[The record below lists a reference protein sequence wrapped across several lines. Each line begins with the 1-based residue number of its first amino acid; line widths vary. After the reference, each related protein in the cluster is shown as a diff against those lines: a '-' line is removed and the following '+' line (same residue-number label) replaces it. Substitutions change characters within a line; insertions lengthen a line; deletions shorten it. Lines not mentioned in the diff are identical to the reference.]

1 MTDLRVG
8 SVTISPFAITSRAM
22 AKKTV
27 KKTSDVLILD
37 GKSLTLAQLD
47 RFLHGEY
54 RRVDVSPSA
63 RVLVRK
69 ARKFVEKLLKNDN
82 AVYGVNTGFGKL
94 ANVRIPDADLGQLQT
109 NLIRSHAC
117 GVGEPLPEPTVRLAI
132 LLRINSIVQG
142 NSGVREEVVD
152 ALLGILNSDVVP
164 FVPSKGSVGASGDLA
179 PLAHIALALIG
190 EGKVWVKG
198 KLVNTAKALAAAKL
212 RPVELQAKEGLAL
225 INGTQIIQAIGLRT
239 ICGMRRWIKLCDAAA
254 AVSLEALRGSDSPF
268 DPRVAAIRPHPGH
281 ALVSRNMQAMLKGSA
296 IRESHREG
304 DDRVQDAY
312 SLRCVPQVHGA
323 ARDGFDFVQTVFER
337 ELNAVTDNPLLF
349 PGDGDVISAGN
360 FHGQPLSQA
369 LDFLAILMSE
379 LGSISER
386 RTEQMVNPDLS
397 NLPPFL
403 VEGSGLNS
411 GLMIAQVV
419 AAALASENKV
429 FSHPASVDS
438 IPTSANKEDHVSM
451 GVTAALKAVTIFE
464 NLQHIVSIELLAG
477 RLALDYHKPL
487 KGGMLVERIVDVLRK
502 RIKPLKQDRALH
514 EDFAVIRTLVNGGAL
529 DDALAALD

>member
-1 MTDLRVG
+1 
-8 SVTISPFAITSRAM
+8 M
-22 AKKTV
+22 AKN
-27 KKTSDVLILD
+27 VLTLD
-37 GKSLTLAQLD
+37 GRSLTLAQVD
-47 RFLHGEY
+47 SFLHGNF
-54 RRVDVSPSA
+54 A
-63 RVLVRK
+63 RVEVSAGARK
-69 ARKFVEKLLKNDN
+69 AVARARAFVETLLKRNE

-94 ANVRIPDADLGQLQT
+94 ASVRIPDAQLGELQT

-117 GVGEPLPEPTVRLAI
+117 GVGQPLGEPTVRLAM
-132 LLRINSIVQG
+132 LLRINSLIQG
-142 NSGVREEVVD
+142 NSGVRPEVVD
-152 ALLGILNSDVVP
+152 ALLAMINSPVYP

-179 PLAHIALALIG
+179 PLAHIALALLG
-190 EGKVWVKG
+190 EGKVFVKG
-198 KLVNTAKALAAAKL
+198 KLKPAKSALAKAGLK
-212 RPVELQAKEGLAL
+212 PVTLQAKEGLAL
-225 INGTQIIQAIGLRT
+225 INGTQIIQAIGLT
-239 ICGMRRWIKLCDAAA
+239 SVCGMRRWIKVCDAAA

-268 DPRVAAIRPHPGH
+268 DARVAAIRPHPGH
-281 ALVSRNMQAMLKGSA
+281 ALVSRNMLRMLQKSQ

-304 DDRVQDAY
+304 DTRVQDAY

-323 ARDGFDFVQTVFER
+323 ARDGFDFVQTIFER

-349 PGDGDVISAGN
+349 PEDGDVISAGN

-369 LDFLAILMSE
+369 LDFLAILMAE
-379 LGSISER
+379 LASISER

-403 VEGSGLNS
+403 VQESGLNS

-451 GVTAALKAVTIFE
+451 GVTAALKACTVFE

-477 RLALDYHKPL
+477 RLALDYHRPLKAGRGVEGVADALRKHVKPL
-487 KGGMLVERIVDVLRK
+487 KR
-502 RIKPLKQDRALH
+502 DRVLH
-514 EDFAVIRTLVNGGAL
+514 EDFGMIRKLVNTGAL
-529 DDALAALD
+529 DAVLKTLE

>member
-1 MTDLRVG
+1 
-8 SVTISPFAITSRAM
+8 M
-22 AKKTV
+22 ATL
-27 KKTSDVLILD
+27 TLD
-37 GKSLTLAQLD
+37 GKSLTLAQVD
-47 RFLHGEY
+47 RFLHGGFS
-54 RRVDVSPSA
+54 RVEVSSGA
-63 RVLVRK
+63 RAAVRK
-69 ARKFVEKLLKNDN
+69 ARKFVGLLLKEHRP
-82 AVYGVNTGFGKL
+82 VYGVNTGFGKL
-94 ANVRIPDADLGQLQT
+94 ANVKIPDADLGQLQT

-117 GVGEPLPEPTVRLAI
+117 GVGEPLPEHTVRLAM

-152 ALLGILNSDVVP
+152 ALLAMLNSKVVP

-190 EGKVWVKG
+190 EGKVFVRG
-198 KLVNTAKALAAAKL
+198 KLVSAPKALKAAKL
-212 RPVELQAKEGLAL
+212 KPVELQAKEGLAL
-225 INGTQIIQAIGLRT
+225 INGTQIIPAIGLVT
-239 ICGMRRWIKLCDAAA
+239 VCGMRRWIKLCDATAA
-254 AVSLEALRGSDSPF
+254 LSLEALRGSDSPF

-281 ALVSRNMQAMLKGSA
+281 ALVSRNMLKMLKGSA

-304 DDRVQDAY
+304 DERVQDAY

-323 ARDGFDFVQTVFER
+323 ARDGFAFVQTIFER

-349 PGDGDVISAGN
+349 PEDSAVISAGN

-379 LGSISER
+379 LGAISER
-386 RTEQMVNPDLS
+386 RLEQMVNPDLS

-451 GVTAALKAVTIFE
+451 GVTAALKARTVFE
-464 NLQHIVSIELLAG
+464 NLQHLLSIELLAG
-477 RLALDYHKPL
+477 RLALDYHRPL
-487 KGGMLVERIVDVLRK
+487 KGGKLVEALADAVRK
-502 RIKPLKQDRALH
+502 RVKPLKQDRVLH
-514 EDFAVIRTLVNGGAL
+514 EDFATIRELANSGAFDNVL
-529 DDALAALD
+529 SELE

>member
-1 MTDLRVG
+1 
-8 SVTISPFAITSRAM
+8 M
-22 AKKTV
+22 ATL
-27 KKTSDVLILD
+27 TLD
-37 GKSLTLAQLD
+37 GKSLTLAQVD
-47 RFLHGEY
+47 TFLHGGFDS
-54 RRVDVSPSA
+54 VGVSSSA
-63 RVLVRK
+63 RK
-69 ARKFVEKLLKNDN
+69 AVKTARAFVEQLLKDGR

-94 ANVRIPDADLGQLQT
+94 ANVRIDDAQLGQLQT

-117 GVGEPLPEPTVRLAI
+117 GVGDPLPEPTVRLAI

-152 ALLGILNSDVVP
+152 ALLGMLNSGIVP

-179 PLAHIALALIG
+179 PLAHIALTLIG
-190 EGKVWVKG
+190 EGKCWHKG
-198 KLVNTAKALAAAKL
+198 KLIDAAKALKAAGLK
-212 RPVELQAKEGLAL
+212 PVELVAKEGLAL
-225 INGTQIIQAIGLRT
+225 INGTQIIQTIGLVT

-254 AVSLEALRGSDSPF
+254 AVSLESLRGSDSPF

-281 ALVSRNMQAMLKGSA
+281 ALVSRNMLKMLEASE
-296 IRESHREG
+296 IRESHR
-304 DDRVQDAY
+304 DNDPRVQDAY

-323 ARDGFDFVQTVFER
+323 ARDGFDFVQTIFER

-349 PGDGDVISAGN
+349 PDDGEVISAGN

-386 RTEQMVNPDLS
+386 RLEQMVNPDLS

-419 AAALASENKV
+419 AAALASENKI

-451 GVTAALKAVTIFE
+451 GVTAALKARTVFE
-464 NLQHIVSIELLAG
+464 NLQHLLSIELLAG

-487 KGGMLVERIVDVLRK
+487 KAGRPVEALVDVLRK
-502 RIKPLKQDRALH
+502 HVKPLKQDRVLY
-514 EDFAVIRTLVNGGAL
+514 EDFATIRELVNSGAL
-529 DDALAALD
+529 DAVLAKLE

>member
-1 MTDLRVG
+1 
-8 SVTISPFAITSRAM
+8 M
-22 AKKTV
+22 AKNTLV
-27 KKTSDVLILD
+27 LD
-37 GKSLTLAQLD
+37 GKSLTLAQVD
-47 RFLHGEY
+47 QFLHGGFV
-54 RRVDVSPSA
+54 RVEVSQGARSA
-63 RVLVRK
+63 VRK
-69 ARKFVEKLLKNDN
+69 ARKFVEKLLKEHRP
-82 AVYGVNTGFGKL
+82 VYGVNTGFGKL
-94 ANVRIPDADLGQLQT
+94 ANMRIPDADLGQLQT
-109 NLIRSHAC
+109 NLIRSHSC
-117 GVGEPLPEPTVRLAI
+117 GVGEPLPVETVRLAMV
-132 LLRINSIVQG
+132 LRINSIVQG
-142 NSGVREEVVD
+142 NSGVREQVVD
-152 ALLGILNSDVVP
+152 ALVDMLNSDVVP

-179 PLAHIALALIG
+179 PLAHIALALLG

-198 KLVNTAKALAAAKL
+198 KLVGAPGALKQASL
-212 RPVELQAKEGLAL
+212 NPIELQAKEGLAL

-281 ALVSRNMQAMLKGSA
+281 ALVSRNMLKMLKGSQ

-323 ARDGFDFVQTVFER
+323 ARDGFDFVQTIFER

-349 PGDGDVISAGN
+349 PDDSDVISAGN

-379 LGSISER
+379 LGAISER

-451 GVTAALKAVTIFE
+451 GVTAALKARTIYE
-464 NLQHIVSIELLAG
+464 NLQHLLSIELLAG

-487 KGGMLVERIVDVLRK
+487 KGGKLVEAVVDALRK
-502 RIKPLKQDRALH
+502 RVKPLKQDRVLH
-514 EDFAVIRTLVNGGAL
+514 EDFATIRGLVNDGAI
-529 DDALAALD
+529 DAVLAKLE

>member
-1 MTDLRVG
+1 
-8 SVTISPFAITSRAM
+8 M
-22 AKKTV
+22 AKPNT
-27 KKTSDVLILD
+27 LILD
-37 GKSLTLAQLD
+37 GKSLTLTQVD
-47 RFLHGEY
+47 RFLHGGYSCVE
-54 RRVDVSPSA
+54 VSAGARSA
-63 RVLVRK
+63 VRK
-69 ARKFVEKLLKNDN
+69 ARKFVEKLLKEHRP
-82 AVYGVNTGFGKL
+82 VYGVNTGFGKL
-94 ANVRIPDADLGQLQT
+94 ANMRIPDADLGQLQT
-109 NLIRSHAC
+109 NLIRSHSC
-117 GVGEPLPEPTVRLAI
+117 GVGEPLPVETVRLAMV
-132 LLRINSIVQG
+132 LRINSIVQG

-152 ALLGILNSDVVP
+152 ALVAMLNSEVVP

-179 PLAHIALALIG
+179 PLAHIALALLG

-198 KLVNTAKALAAAKL
+198 KLVGAPAALKNAKL
-212 RPVELQAKEGLAL
+212 KPIELQAKEGLAL

-281 ALVSRNMQAMLKGSA
+281 GLVSRNMLKMLKGSQ

-304 DDRVQDAY
+304 DERVQDAY

-323 ARDGFDFVQTVFER
+323 ARDGFDFVQTIFER

-349 PGDGDVISAGN
+349 PDDGDVISAGN

-379 LGSISER
+379 LGAISER

-451 GVTAALKAVTIFE
+451 GVTAALKAITIYE
-464 NLQHIVSIELLAG
+464 NLQHLLSIELLAG

-487 KGGMLVERIVDVLRK
+487 KGGKLVEDVVNALRK
-502 RIKPLKQDRALH
+502 RVKPLKQDRVLH
-514 EDFAVIRTLVNGGAL
+514 EDFANIRSLVNDGML
-529 DDALAALD
+529 DAVLSRLE

>member
-1 MTDLRVG
+1 M
-8 SVTISPFAITSRAM
+8 
-22 AKKTV
+22 
-27 KKTSDVLILD
+27 
-37 GKSLTLAQLD
+37 
-47 RFLHGEY
+47 
-54 RRVDVSPSA
+54 
-63 RVLVRK
+63 
-69 ARKFVEKLLKNDN
+69 
-82 AVYGVNTGFGKL
+82 NTGFGKL
-94 ANVRIPDADLGQLQT
+94 ANVRIPDDQLGELQT
-109 NLIRSHAC
+109 NLIRSHSC
-117 GVGEPLPEPTVRLAI
+117 GVGDPLPEHTVKLAI
-132 LLRINSIVQG
+132 LLRINSLVQG

-152 ALLGILNSDVVP
+152 AFLGMLNSEVVP

-179 PLAHIALALIG
+179 PLAHIALNLLG
-190 EGKVWVKG
+190 EGKAYHKG
-198 KLVNTAKALAAAKL
+198 KLIGAGTALKKAGLK
-212 RPVELQAKEGLAL
+212 PVKLQAKEGLAL
-225 INGTQIIQAIGLRT
+225 INGTQIIQAIGLVT
-239 ICGMRRWIKLCDAAA
+239 VCGMRRWIKLCDATAA
-254 AVSLEALRGSDSPF
+254 LSLEALRGSDSPF
-268 DPRVAAIRPHPGH
+268 DARVAEIRPHPGH
-281 ALVSRNMQAMLKGSA
+281 ALVSRNMLKMLQGSA

-304 DDRVQDAY
+304 DERVQDAY

-323 ARDGFDFVQTVFER
+323 ARDGFEFVQTIFER

-349 PGDGDVISAGN
+349 PNDGDVISAGN

-379 LGSISER
+379 LGAISER

-451 GVTAALKAVTIFE
+451 GVTAALKARTVFE
-464 NLQHIVSIELLAG
+464 NLQHLVSIELLAG

-487 KGGMLVERIVDVLRK
+487 KGGKKVEQIADALRK
-502 RIKPLKQDRALH
+502 QVKPLKRDRVLH
-514 EDFAVIRTLVNGGAL
+514 EDFAKIRDLVNSGAL
-529 DDALAALD
+529 DSVLAILE

>member
-1 MTDLRVG
+1 
-8 SVTISPFAITSRAM
+8 M
-22 AKKTV
+22 AKTK
-27 KKTSDVLILD
+27 SEVLVLD
-37 GKSLTLAQLD
+37 GKSLSLPQVD
-47 RFLHGEY
+47 RFLQGEY
-54 RRVDVSPSA
+54 SLVEVSPRA
-63 RVLVRK
+63 RASVRK
-69 ARKFVEKLLKNDN
+69 ARKFVEKLLKLDRP
-82 AVYGVNTGFGKL
+82 VYGVNTGFGKL
-94 ANVRIPDADLGQLQT
+94 ANVRIPEAQLGELQT

-117 GVGEPLPEPTVRLAI
+117 GVGDPLPEQTVRLAI

-142 NSGVREEVVD
+142 NSGVRELVVD
-152 ALLGILNSDVVP
+152 SLLGLLNSAIVP

-179 PLAHIALALIG
+179 PLAHIALNLMG
-190 EGKVWVKG
+190 EGKVYVNG
-198 KLVNTAKALAAAKL
+198 KLVKASAALKKAGLK
-212 RPVELQAKEGLAL
+212 PIELVAKEGLAL
-225 INGTQIIQAIGLRT
+225 INGTQIIQAIGLVT
-239 ICGMRRWIKLCDAAA
+239 VCGMRRWIKLCDATA

-281 ALVSRNMQAMLKGSA
+281 ALVSRNMLKMLNGSQ
-296 IRESHREG
+296 IRESHRE
-304 DDRVQDAY
+304 DDPRVQDAY

-323 ARDGFDFVQTVFER
+323 ARDGFAFVQTIFER

-349 PGDGDVISAGN
+349 PADGDVISAGN

-379 LGSISER
+379 LGAISER

-397 NLPPFL
+397 DLPPFL

-419 AAALASENKV
+419 AAALASENKI

-451 GVTAALKAVTIFE
+451 GVTAALKACTVFE
-464 NLQHIVSIELLAG
+464 NLQHLISIELLAG

-487 KGGMLVERIVDVLRK
+487 KGGHSVEGIVSVLRK
-502 RIKPLKQDRALH
+502 HIKPLKRDRVLY
-514 EDFAVIRTLVNGGAL
+514 EDFGIIRNLANSGAL
-529 DDALAALD
+529 DSVLAALE

>member
-1 MTDLRVG
+1 
-8 SVTISPFAITSRAM
+8 M
-22 AKKTV
+22 AKRDTL
-27 KKTSDVLILD
+27 TLD
-37 GKSLTLAQLD
+37 GQSLTLAQVD
-47 RFLHGEY
+47 RFLHDGYSSVE
-54 RRVDVSPSA
+54 VSSGA
-63 RVLVRK
+63 RAAVKRGR
-69 ARKFVEKLLKNDN
+69 AFVEQLLARNQP
-82 AVYGVNTGFGKL
+82 VYGVNTGFGKL
-94 ANVRIPDADLGQLQT
+94 ASVRIPDEQLDRLQL

-117 GVGEPLPEPTVRLAI
+117 GVGEPLPLPVVRLAM
-132 LLRINSIVQG
+132 LLRVNSLVSG
-142 NSGVREEVVD
+142 NSGVRQDVVD
-152 ALLGILNSDVVP
+152 AFVALLNSPVAPWVP
-164 FVPSKGSVGASGDLA
+164 RKGSVGASGDLA
-179 PLAHIALALIG
+179 PLAHIALTLLG
-190 EGKVWVKG
+190 EGKAYRHG
-198 KLVNTAKALAAAKL
+198 KLGKAAAALKKAGL
-212 RPVELQAKEGLAL
+212 KPITLKAKEGLAL
-225 INGTQIIQAIGLRT
+225 INGTQIIQAIGLAT
-239 ICGMRRWIKLCDAAA
+239 ICGMERWIKVCDAAA
-254 AVSLEALRGSDSPF
+254 ALTLEAMRGSDSPF

-281 ALVSRNMQAMLKGSA
+281 ALVARNMLKMLQGSA
-296 IRESHREG
+296 IRESHREN
-304 DDRVQDAY
+304 DPRVQDAY

-323 ARDGFDFVQTVFER
+323 ARDGFAFVKQIFER

-349 PGDGDVISAGN
+349 PEDGDVISAGN

-403 VEGSGLNS
+403 VQGSGLNS

-451 GVTAALKAVTIFE
+451 GVTAALKAAMVFE

-487 KGGMLVERIVDVLRK
+487 KAGSNVEAIADALR
-502 RIKPLKQDRALH
+502 RVVKPLKQDRVLH
-514 EDFAVIRTLVNGGAL
+514 DDFASVREVVESGGIDRVLATLE
-529 DDALAALD
+529 